1 MNVPQYDIF
10 RVRSNNQDVMW
21 LEAVDGLGAANDR
34 MKGHAQ
40 RMPGSYFVF
49 CQRTHTVMAR
59 IDTSVS
65 SDAQRK
71 SA

>member
-1 MNVPQYDIF
+1 MVVPQYDIF
-10 RVRSNNQDVMW
+10 RGRRDKDAVW

-34 MKGHAQ
+34 MKEHAR

-49 CQRTHTVMAR
+49 CQQTHVVLAR

-71 SA
+71 RA

>member
-1 MNVPQYDIF
+1 MSVPLYDVF
-10 RVRSNNQDVMW
+10 RGHPNKEALW
-21 LEAVDGLGAANDR
+21 IEAVDGLGAANDR
-34 MKGHAQ
+34 MKEHAQ
-40 RMPGSYFVF
+40 RIPGSYFVF
-49 CQRTHTVMAR
+49 CQRTHAVMAR

>member
-1 MNVPQYDIF
+1 MSVPLYDVF
-10 RVRSNNQDVMW
+10 RGHPNKEALW
-21 LEAVDGLGAANDR
+21 IEAVDGLGAANDR
-34 MKGHAQ
+34 MKEHAQ
-40 RMPGSYFVF
+40 RIPAPYVVF
-49 CQRTHTVMAR
+49 CQRTHAVMAR